1 MLITITSSIYNI
13 IYRNGC
19 MGQHDQRY
27 KYKSPSNNFQSKYNM
42 RQRSISESKMI
53 EESTPIKPKVNS
65 SSNLENRDPSDNR
78 VRPVSSNIA
87 LILEK
92 QILRNILVPWNPS

>member
-1 MLITITSSIYNI
+1 
-13 IYRNGC
+13 